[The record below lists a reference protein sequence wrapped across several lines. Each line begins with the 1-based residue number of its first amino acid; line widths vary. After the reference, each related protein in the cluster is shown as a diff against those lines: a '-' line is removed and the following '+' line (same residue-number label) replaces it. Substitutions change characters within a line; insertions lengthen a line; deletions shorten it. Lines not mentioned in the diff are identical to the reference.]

1 MVCCE
6 CRVVRPLAKHALEPT
21 VHVSL
26 VVLVRAVVRERAV
39 AAEKRERHDMV
50 KFDASFSP
58 SHFSIRRQ
66 GRVHLYLWPRLYC
79 SCVTVE
85 APELPCTERALNSLE
100 PITSALANSW

>member
-1 MVCCE
+1 MVRCE
-6 CRVVRPLAKHALEPT
+6 CRVVRPLAKDALEPA
-21 VHVSL
+21 VHVPL

-39 AAEKRERHDMV
+39 AAGKRRMIPVWSHSV
-50 KFDASFSP
+50 PAFSP

-85 APELPCTERALNSLE
+85 APELPCQAHQNIKKKCVS
-100 PITSALANSW
+100 